1 MSGMDTSRGRF
12 RWKLKETLDGHGIT
26 RYALQK
32 EAGIAMNTARA
43 MYDGTPERVD
53 FAIIE
58 KVVAALGVLT
68 GQHMT
73 AADVLIWDEAAGQR
87 AS

>member
-1 MSGMDTSRGRF
+1 
-12 RWKLKETLDGHGIT
+12 
-26 RYALQK
+26 
-32 EAGIAMNTARA
+32 MNTARA

-53 FAIIE
+53 FAIVE
-58 KVVAALGVLT
+58 KVVAALADIT

-73 AADVLIWDEAAGQR
+73 AADVLVWEESADQQH